1 MHNTKRHARTTAR
14 TVAVLA
20 LAASAILAPHQAAAA
35 DGHSDRDLPA
45 GIRVALQRD
54 LGLTT
59 REVPRY
65 LDAER
70 LAMRRQ
76 AEARRMLG
84 ASYAGSW
91 LERDATGTFRF
102 VVATTQKTQATKA
115 QALGANTRVVQRS
128 LAQLETVMAR
138 LNRGQAAL
146 GKRGARGVMDP
157 AIHSWRID
165 LRSNTVV
172 VTTDVGAQE
181 KAVDF
186 IAASGADVRAIRFE
200 TAKTRPQATYDIRGG
215 DRYSPSGCSVGFSVR
230 QGTSTG
236 FATAGHCGGVNAPV
250 SGQNGVAIGHVAGSQ
265 FPGADHAWVRNTN
278 PGAWVIRPWVNT
290 YNGGNLNVIGNQDVP
305 IGGTVCRS
313 GATTGWRCGVI
324 TARNVTVNYG
334 NGPIYGLTQAN
345 ACVGFGDS
353 GGSFISANGEA
364 QGVTSGGGGIDAS
377 GNNCAYGTSAATF
390 YQPIQ
395 PLLNAYGLVL
405 ETVQTCGRM
414 NPGRILPTG
423 GAVTSC
429 NGRYTFTIQT
439 DGHLVLYRNGVGP
452 IWANQVFGS
461 GHTLEMQTDGNL
473 VVYNSARQPRWST
486 HTWGRNG
493 ALLRVQDDGNV
504 VIYSHQGQPLWH
516 TNTSGR

>member
-1 MHNTKRHARTTAR
+1 MHNMKRHDRTTAV
-14 TVAVLA
+14 TVAAVA
-20 LAASAILAPHQAAAA
+20 LAASAILAPHHAAAA
-35 DGHSDRDLPA
+35 SGHSVQDIPA

-54 LGLTT
+54 LGLPAS
-59 REVPRY
+59 EVSRY
-65 LDAER
+65 LDSEHSAIR
-70 LAMRRQ
+70 KQ
-76 AEARRMLG
+76 AEVRRMLG

-102 VVATTQKTQATKA
+102 VVATTQNTQATKA

-128 LAQLETVMAR
+128 LAKLETVMSQ
-138 LNRGQAAL
+138 LNGGQAAL
-146 GKRGARGVMDP
+146 GKRGARGGTDP

-172 VTTDVGAQE
+172 VTTDVGAQQT
-181 KAVDF
+181 AVDF
-186 IAASGADVRAIRFE
+186 IAASGADVSAIRFE
-200 TAKTRPQATYDIRGG
+200 TSNARPRPTADIRGG
-215 DRYSPSGCSVGFSVR
+215 DRYSPSGCSIGFSVR

-265 FPGADHAWVRNTN
+265 FPGADQGWVRITN
-278 PGAWVIRPWVNT
+278 PGSWVIRPWVNT
-290 YNGGNLNVIGNQDVP
+290 YNGGNLNVIGNQEVP
-305 IGGTVCRS
+305 IGGAVCRS

-334 NGPIYGLTQAN
+334 NGEVYGLVQAN

-353 GGSFISANGEA
+353 GGSFVSPNGEA
-364 QGVTSGGGGIDAS
+364 QGVTSGGGGIGFID
-377 GNNCAYGTSAATF
+377 GNCGYGAIAATW

-405 ETVQTCGRM
+405 ETVRTCGRM
-414 NPGRILPTG
+414 NPGRILRTG
-423 GAVTSC
+423 GSVTSC
-429 NGRYTFTIQT
+429 DGRYTFMIQT
-439 DGHLVLYRNGVGP
+439 DGHLVLYKNGVGP

-461 GHTLEMQTDGNL
+461 GHVLQMQTDGNL
-473 VVYNSARQPRWST
+473 VVYNSAGQSRWHT
-486 HTWGRNG
+486 NTWGRNG
-493 ALLRVQDDGNV
+493 ALLLVQNDGNV
-504 VIYSHQGQPLWH
+504 VIYSHQGQPLWA